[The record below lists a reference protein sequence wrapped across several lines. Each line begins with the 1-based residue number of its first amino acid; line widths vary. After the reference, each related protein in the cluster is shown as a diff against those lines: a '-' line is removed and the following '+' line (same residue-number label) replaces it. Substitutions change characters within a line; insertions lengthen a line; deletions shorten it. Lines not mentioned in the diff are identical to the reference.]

1 MQQKSKNNNRDAEKS
16 RLNFTMARIDHY
28 YDSINNKS
36 AVYIAINT
44 FITGGV
50 LVLITQTEQPLN
62 GLWNLTEV
70 CLWAC
75 MALGL
80 ISLVL
85 LAITSIPF
93 ISKKTNS
100 IYYFGTIAKM
110 NETEFIEKSRNC
122 TGKKDLNDLRVQV
135 YILSKGLISKFE
147 KLRWVGLL
155 LMAQFLLLIPTII
168 FLLTKI

>member
-16 RLNFTMARIDHY
+16 RLNFTMTRIDHY
-28 YDSINNKS
+28 YDSVNNKS

-50 LVLITQTEQPLN
+50 LVLITQTDKPLN
-62 GLWNLTEV
+62 GLWNLPEV

-93 ISKKTNS
+93 ISNKTNS
-100 IYYFGTIAKM
+100 IYYYGTIAKM
-110 NETEFIEKSRNC
+110 SETEFIKKTTNC
-122 TGKKDLNDLRVQV
+122 TDKKDLNDLRVQV

-147 KLRWVGLL
+147 KLRWVGHL

-168 FLLTKI
+168 YLLTKI